1 MNILFGNFG
10 QIWGTEGLGTAIQT
24 TVQSLDFRPMG
35 VRHLPEPVAR
45 SLESKRVAMARNLGV
60 PPGNVLPDTV
70 TVVTNPRVAEFFDS
84 RLLPNDVEVA
94 PGVTMGYL
102 RKVAKENG
110 VLSSFAGSTGLREVM
125 MNAASDSS
133 SAFTRAMDV
142 AKTPKRA
149 YADAADALE
158 QRQRVAM
165 FLDLVVNK
173 KVDPA
178 EAATRVKAALYDWNS
193 PLSKLERDWLS
204 RILMFWT
211 FQRKALGQGANIL
224 MSAFDP
230 TKGQLTGV
238 LKNSSAYAK
247 TKDMSK
253 TVRTFQVMQRD
264 AQQQEAE
271 ESDAFSRV
279 YPWWAAKAGS
289 KEWMYTEKLDPR
301 LEASLYAMTGKRATH
316 EAYTLP
322 AFTPLEMTNIYFEL
336 AKTAHS
342 SGLAAAGGQFLT
354 ASGGRIS
361 GPAME
366 GLFNSLTGK
375 SKEQWRVTGGNEYSM
390 VDRKIVG
397 ALRGLGLVG
406 AYNDKEKNGAV
417 RLTPAGQAAYAL
429 ISPLSY
435 EAVQFLEP
443 MAELGALDQDWT
455 SGLVRMARQWS
466 GIYRSYYYDAEKVV
480 EGDVKASTKAAGRY
494 ESEMDRR
501 GVFTWSAPTKD

>member
-1 MNILFGNFG
+1 
-10 QIWGTEGLGTAIQT
+10 
-24 TVQSLDFRPMG
+24 
-35 VRHLPEPVAR
+35 
-45 SLESKRVAMARNLGV
+45 
-60 PPGNVLPDTV
+60 
-70 TVVTNPRVAEFFDS
+70 
-84 RLLPNDVEVA
+84 
-94 PGVTMGYL
+94 
-102 RKVAKENG
+102 
-110 VLSSFAGSTGLREVM
+110 M
-125 MNAASDSS
+125 MNAASDSGN
-133 SAFTRAMDV
+133 AFTRAMDV

-173 KVDPA
+173 KIDPA

-193 PLSKLERDWLS
+193 PLSKFEREGLS

-230 TKGQLTGV
+230 TKGQLTGA

-289 KEWMYTEKLDPR
+289 KEWMYTEKMDPR

-336 AKTAHS
+336 AKTALS
-342 SGLAAAGGQFLT
+342 SGLTPAGLASGLTAAGGQFLT

-361 GPAME
+361 GPSME
-366 GLFNSLTGK
+366 ALFNSLTGK

-397 ALRGLGLVG
+397 SLRALGLVG

-417 RLTPAGQAAYAL
+417 RLTPTGQAAYAF

-443 MAELGALDQDWT
+443 MAELGALDQDWK

-466 GIYRSYYYDAEKVV
+466 GIYRSYYYDAEKIV
-480 EGDVKASTKAAGRY
+480 EQDVKASTKAAGRH

-501 GVFTWSAPTKD
+501 GAFTWSAPTKD